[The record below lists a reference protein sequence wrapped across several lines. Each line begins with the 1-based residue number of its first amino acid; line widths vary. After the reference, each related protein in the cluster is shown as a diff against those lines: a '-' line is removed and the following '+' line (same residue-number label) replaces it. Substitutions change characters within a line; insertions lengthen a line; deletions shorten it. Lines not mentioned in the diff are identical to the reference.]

1 MSVDKDREFRY
12 TDTSRKGVADIE
24 NDVSHCVKTGS
35 NPPHANETARLL
47 SQQRQKSF
55 YFAAPIDDSKRKDET
70 AC

>member
-47 SQQRQKSF
+47 PDFGRSLFSF
-55 YFAAPIDDSKRKDET
+55 PFQ
-70 AC
+70 